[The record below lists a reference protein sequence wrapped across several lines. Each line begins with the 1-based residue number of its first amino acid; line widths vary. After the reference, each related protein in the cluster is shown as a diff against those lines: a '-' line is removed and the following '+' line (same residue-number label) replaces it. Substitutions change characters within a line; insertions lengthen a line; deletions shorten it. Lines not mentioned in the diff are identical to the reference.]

1 MGKRTSLVDL
11 KTAGEI
17 TLDAD
22 DVTGDAFISAGS
34 VKLEAD
40 QLDIYLSG
48 GAVKYLIEAT
58 DEQNGE
64 ISLKKT
70 GSLNSFDLDNGNNIN
85 VTEAFFKAKDTFL
98 SSNGNSNS
106 NSSSGRIVLVGETI
120 AEGNLELETVKDV
133 TIRAKKTVVKGN
145 LAVNAEN
152 GYGVEI
158 TSEGGAVST
167 GSTEITA
174 PSLFVTLQAQNDITL
189 LGAEGHSVIE
199 GSNISMNAAGG
210 DLSISRAGSA
220 ATDIPPLLG
229 GTLQTQDDIVKYS
242 DGGENWVQ
250 IMATGETYDADNCE
264 HPILAGY
271 SGRCMVCGASDIEYA
286 ELIGTDGTTKR
297 MLNGDFG
304 GTGAHND
311 FRYLEDGDTIK
322 FVKDIY
328 GNGRTAAIGD
338 SKAVTLDLNGH
349 TLILD
354 TISSGNNLTIANGN
368 YKGKITNSGVGLTK
382 ELTFKN
388 AKAALN
394 DLQWMTNSG
403 VKLEGSEVTVSGN
416 DGSGQCW
423 LEKLTMD
430 EDSKLVLKNVSQG
443 ISNYANVALEESLG
457 TIRGFLPKD
466 YSIANRKRNPADV
479 DYRNTIVD
487 ADGQIAQNVEL
498 RYRKMTD
505 ADLSATLNPTTYIYD
520 ETAKEPEVLVVYDG
534 QTLTKD
540 TDYTVAYSDNKNAGS
555 AEVTIT
561 GIGVYHETAHLQ
573 FTIGKAGQAAPT
585 GLKAVNTSKTGAS
598 DVAIENLTTAMEYST
613 DEIHWTKVTDG
624 TKINQ
629 LTAGDYFVR
638 YAETGNYLASAS
650 TKVTVAVKEDPSTGN
665 GSNTAA
671 LTGTTQKTA
680 TIKTGDETPVGR
692 ILLLMFSAA
701 GLLVVAAAGRKKYC

>member
-11 KTAGEI
+11 KTAGVI

-40 QLDIYLSG
+40 QLHIYLSG
-48 GAVKYLIEAT
+48 GTVKYLIEAT
-58 DEQNGE
+58 DGQNGE

-85 VTEAFFKAKDTFL
+85 VTDAFFKAKDTFL

-133 TIRAKKTVVKGN
+133 TIRAKKTAVKGN

-174 PSLFVTLQAQNDITL
+174 PSLFVTLQAQKDI
-189 LGAEGHSVIE
+189 A
-199 GSNISMNAAGG
+199 
-210 DLSISRAGSA
+210 
-220 ATDIPPLLG
+220 LLG
-229 GTLQTQDDIVKYS
+229 GTLQTQNDIVKYS

-368 YKGKITNSGVGLTK
+368 YKGKITNGGVGLTK

-388 AKAALN
+388 AKAALT

-416 DGSGQCW
+416 NGSGQCW

-430 EDSKLVLKNVSQG
+430 EDSRLVLKNVSQG

-466 YSIANRKRNPADV
+466 YSIANRKRNPADA

-505 ADLSATLNPTTYIYD
+505 ADLSATLNPTTYTYD
-520 ETAKEPEVLVVYDG
+520 GTAKEPEVLVVYDG

-540 TDYTVAYSDNKNAGS
+540 TDYTVAYSDNKNAGN

-561 GIGVYHETAHLQ
+561 GIGVYHEAAHLQ

-598 DVAIENLTTAMEYST
+598 DGAIENLTTAMEYST

>member
-11 KTAGEI
+11 KTAGVI

-40 QLDIYLSG
+40 QLNIYLSG
-48 GAVKYLIEAT
+48 GTVKYLIEAT
-58 DEQNGE
+58 DGQNGE

-85 VTEAFFKAKDTFL
+85 VTDAFFKAKDTFL

-133 TIRAKKTVVKGN
+133 TIRAKKTAVKGN

-174 PSLFVTLQAQNDITL
+174 PSLFVTLQANGDAAI
-189 LGAEGHSVIE
+189 IE
-199 GSNISMNAAGG
+199 GNAKINANKISMQSANNAAIAG
-210 DLSISRAGSA
+210 DAKLQAQK
-220 ATDIPPLLG
+220 DIALLG
-229 GTLQTQDDIVKYS
+229 GTLQTQNDIVKYS

-368 YKGKITNSGVGLTK
+368 YKGKITNGGVGLTK

-388 AKAALN
+388 AKAALT

-416 DGSGQCW
+416 NGSGQCW

-430 EDSKLVLKNVSQG
+430 EDSRLVLKNVSQG

-466 YSIANRKRNPADV
+466 YSIANRKRNPADA

-505 ADLSATLNPTTYIYD
+505 ADLSATLNPTTYTYD
-520 ETAKEPEVLVVYDG
+520 GTAKEPEVLVVYDG

-540 TDYTVAYSDNKNAGS
+540 TDYTVAYSDNKNAGN

-561 GIGVYHETAHLQ
+561 GIGVYHEAAHLQ

-598 DVAIENLTTAMEYST
+598 DGAIENLTTAMEYST

>member
-11 KTAGEI
+11 KTAGVI

-40 QLDIYLSG
+40 QLHIYLSG
-48 GAVKYLIEAT
+48 GTVKYLIEAT
-58 DEQNGE
+58 DGQNGE

-85 VTEAFFKAKDTFL
+85 VTDAFFKAKDTFL

-133 TIRAKKTVVKGN
+133 TIRAKKTAVKGN

-174 PSLFVTLQAQNDITL
+174 PSLFVTLQANGDAAI
-189 LGAEGHSVIE
+189 IE
-199 GSNISMNAAGG
+199 GNAKINANKISMQSANNAAIAG
-210 DLSISRAGSA
+210 DAKLQAQK
-220 ATDIPPLLG
+220 DIALLG
-229 GTLQTQDDIVKYS
+229 GTLQTQNDIVKYS

-368 YKGKITNSGVGLTK
+368 YKGKITNGGVGLTK

-388 AKAALN
+388 AKAALT

-416 DGSGQCW
+416 NGSGQCW

-430 EDSKLVLKNVSQG
+430 EDSRLVLKNVSQG

-466 YSIANRKRNPADV
+466 YSIANRKRNPEDA

-505 ADLSATLNPTTYIYD
+505 ADLSATLNPTTYTYD
-520 ETAKEPEVLVVYDG
+520 GTAKEPEVLVVYDG

-540 TDYTVAYSDNKNAGS
+540 TDYTVAYSDNKNAGN

-561 GIGVYHETAHLQ
+561 GIGVYHEAAHLQ

-598 DVAIENLTTAMEYST
+598 DGAIENLTTAMEYST

>member
-22 DVTGDAFISAGS
+22 DVTGDVFISAGS

-70 GSLNSFDLDNGNNIN
+70 GSLNSFDLVNGNNIN
-85 VTEAFFKAKDTFL
+85 VTEAFFKATDTFL

-133 TIRAKKTVVKGN
+133 TIRAKKTAVKGN

-174 PSLFVTLQAQNDITL
+174 PSLVVMLQANGDATIIEGNAKINANKISMQSANNAAIAGDAKLQTQNDIT
-189 LGAEGHSVIE
+189 
-199 GSNISMNAAGG
+199 
-210 DLSISRAGSA
+210 
-220 ATDIPPLLG
+220 LLG
-229 GTLQTQDDIVKYS
+229 GTLQTQNDIVKYS

-466 YSIANRKRNPADV
+466 FSIVNRKRNPADV

-520 ETAKEPEVLVVYDG
+520 GTAKEPEVLVVYDG

-555 AEVTIT
+555 AAVTIT
-561 GIGVYHETAHLQ
+561 GIGVYHEAAHLQ
-573 FTIGKAGQAAPT
+573 FTIEKAGQAAPT

-598 DVAIENLTTAMEYST
+598 DGAIENLTTAMEYST

-624 TKINQ
+624 TKISQ
-629 LTAGDYFVR
+629 LAAGDYFVR

>member
-34 VKLEAD
+34 VKFEAD

-85 VTEAFFKAKDTFL
+85 VTDAFFKAKDTFL

-106 NSSSGRIVLVGETI
+106 NSSSGRIVL
-120 AEGNLELETVKDV
+120 ELETVKDV
-133 TIRAKKTVVKGN
+133 TIRAKKTAVKGN

-174 PSLFVTLQAQNDITL
+174 PSLVVMLQAQKDIAL

-210 DLSISRAGSA
+210 DLSISRTGSA
-220 ATDIPPLLG
+220 ATDTPPLLG
-229 GTLQTQDDIVKYS
+229 GTLQTQNDIVKYS

-297 MLNGDFG
+297 MLNGDFD

-388 AKAALN
+388 
-394 DLQWMTNSG
+394 G
-403 VKLEGSEVTVSGN
+403 VIG
-416 DGSGQCW
+416 
-423 LEKLTMD
+423 
-430 EDSKLVLKNVSQG
+430 
-443 ISNYANVALEESLG
+443 
-457 TIRGFLPKD
+457 
-466 YSIANRKRNPADV
+466 
-479 DYRNTIVD
+479 
-487 ADGQIAQNVEL
+487 QNVL
-498 RYRKMTD
+498 M
-505 ADLSATLNPTTYIYD
+505 
-520 ETAKEPEVLVVYDG
+520 
-534 QTLTKD
+534 
-540 TDYTVAYSDNKNAGS
+540 
-555 AEVTIT
+555 
-561 GIGVYHETAHLQ
+561 
-573 FTIGKAGQAAPT
+573 
-585 GLKAVNTSKTGAS
+585 
-598 DVAIENLTTAMEYST
+598 
-613 DEIHWTKVTDG
+613 
-624 TKINQ
+624 
-629 LTAGDYFVR
+629 
-638 YAETGNYLASAS
+638 
-650 TKVTVAVKEDPSTGN
+650 
-665 GSNTAA
+665 
-671 LTGTTQKTA
+671 KTA
-680 TIKTGDETPVGR
+680 FKP
-692 ILLLMFSAA
+692 
-701 GLLVVAAAGRKKYC
+701 

>member
-1 MGKRTSLVDL
+1 MGKRTSLVYL

-22 DVTGDAFISAGS
+22 DVTGDVFISAGS

-70 GSLNSFDLDNGNNIN
+70 GSLNSFDLVNGNNIN
-85 VTEAFFKAKDTFL
+85 VTEAFFKATDTFL

-133 TIRAKKTVVKGN
+133 TIRAKKTAVKGN

-174 PSLFVTLQAQNDITL
+174 PSLVVTLQANGDAAI
-189 LGAEGHSVIE
+189 IE
-199 GSNISMNAAGG
+199 GNAKINANKISMQSANNAAIAG
-210 DLSISRAGSA
+210 DAKLQAQK
-220 ATDIPPLLG
+220 DIALLG
-229 GTLQTQDDIVKYS
+229 GTLQTQNDIVKYS

-368 YKGKITNSGVGLTK
+368 YKGKITNGGVGLTK

-388 AKAALN
+388 AKAALT

-416 DGSGQCW
+416 NGSGQCW

-430 EDSKLVLKNVSQG
+430 EDSRLVLKNVSQG

-466 YSIANRKRNPADV
+466 YSIANRKRNPADA

-505 ADLSATLNPTTYIYD
+505 ADLSATLNPTTYTYD
-520 ETAKEPEVLVVYDG
+520 GTAKEPEVLVVYDG

-540 TDYTVAYSDNKNAGS
+540 TDYTVAYSDNKNAGN

-561 GIGVYHETAHLQ
+561 GIGVYHEAAHLQ

-598 DVAIENLTTAMEYST
+598 DGAIENLTTAMEYST

-638 YAETGNYLASAS
+638 YAETENYLASAS

>member
-133 TIRAKKTVVKGN
+133 TICAKKTAVKGN

-158 TSEGGAVST
+158 TSEGGTVST

-174 PSLFVTLQAQNDITL
+174 PSLFVTLQANGDAAIIEGNAKINANKISMQSANNAAIAGDAKLQAQNDIT
-189 LGAEGHSVIE
+189 
-199 GSNISMNAAGG
+199 
-210 DLSISRAGSA
+210 
-220 ATDIPPLLG
+220 LLG
-229 GTLQTQDDIVKYS
+229 GTLQTQNDIVKYS

-354 TISSGNNLTIANGN
+354 TISSGNYLTIANGN

-443 ISNYANVALEESLG
+443 ISNYANGALEESLG

-466 YSIANRKRNPADV
+466 FSIANRKRNPADV

-520 ETAKEPEVLVVYDG
+520 GTAKEPEVLVVYDG

-561 GIGVYHETAHLQ
+561 GIGVYHEAAHLQ

-598 DVAIENLTTAMEYST
+598 DGAIENLTTAMEYST

-665 GSNTAA
+665 GSNTVA

>member
-11 KTAGEI
+11 KTAGVI

-40 QLDIYLSG
+40 QLHIYLSG
-48 GAVKYLIEAT
+48 GTVKYLIEAT
-58 DEQNGE
+58 DGQNGE

-85 VTEAFFKAKDTFL
+85 VTDAFFKAKDTFL

-133 TIRAKKTVVKGN
+133 TIRAKKTAVKGN

-174 PSLFVTLQAQNDITL
+174 PSLFVMLQAQNDITL
-189 LGAEGHSVIE
+189 LG
-199 GSNISMNAAGG
+199 
-210 DLSISRAGSA
+210 
-220 ATDIPPLLG
+220 
-229 GTLQTQDDIVKYS
+229 GTLQTQNDIVKYS

-368 YKGKITNSGVGLTK
+368 YKGKITNGGVGLTK

-388 AKAALN
+388 AKAALT

-416 DGSGQCW
+416 NGSGQCW

-430 EDSKLVLKNVSQG
+430 EDSRLVLKNVSQG

-466 YSIANRKRNPADV
+466 YSIANRKRNPADA

-505 ADLSATLNPTTYIYD
+505 ADLSATLNPTTYTYD
-520 ETAKEPEVLVVYDG
+520 GTAKEPEVLVVYDG

-561 GIGVYHETAHLQ
+561 GIGVYHEAAHLQ
-573 FTIGKAGQAAPT
+573 FTIEKAGQAA
-585 GLKAVNTSKTGAS
+585 L
-598 DVAIENLTTAMEYST
+598 E
-613 DEIHWTKVTDG
+613 
-624 TKINQ
+624 
-629 LTAGDYFVR
+629 R
-638 YAETGNYLASAS
+638 
-650 TKVTVAVKEDPSTGN
+650 TVPA
-665 GSNTAA
+665 
-671 LTGTTQKTA
+671 Q
-680 TIKTGDETPVGR
+680 
-692 ILLLMFSAA
+692 
-701 GLLVVAAAGRKKYC
+701 

>member
-1 MGKRTSLVDL
+1 MDL

-520 ETAKEPEVLVVYDG
+520 GTAKEPEVLVVYDG

>member
-1 MGKRTSLVDL
+1 MDL

-133 TIRAKKTVVKGN
+133 TICAKKTAVKGN

-158 TSEGGAVST
+158 TSEGGTVST

-174 PSLFVTLQAQNDITL
+174 PSLFVTLQANGDAAIIEGNAKINANKISMQSANNAAIAGDAKLQTQNDIT
-189 LGAEGHSVIE
+189 
-199 GSNISMNAAGG
+199 
-210 DLSISRAGSA
+210 
-220 ATDIPPLLG
+220 LLG
-229 GTLQTQDDIVKYS
+229 GTLQTQNDIVKYS

-354 TISSGNNLTIANGN
+354 TISAENNFTIANGN

-416 DGSGQCW
+416 NGSGQCW

-466 YSIANRKRNPADV
+466 FSIVNRKRNPADV

-520 ETAKEPEVLVVYDG
+520 GTAKEPEVLVVYDG

-561 GIGVYHETAHLQ
+561 GIGMYHEAAHLQ
-573 FTIGKAGQAAPT
+573 FTIEKAGQAAPT
-585 GLKAVNTSKTGAS
+585 GLQAVNTSKTGAS
-598 DVAIENLTTAMEYST
+598 DGAIENLTTAMEYST

-650 TKVTVAVKEDPSTGN
+650 TKVTVAVKEDPSTAT

-692 ILLLMFSAA
+692 ILLLMFFAA